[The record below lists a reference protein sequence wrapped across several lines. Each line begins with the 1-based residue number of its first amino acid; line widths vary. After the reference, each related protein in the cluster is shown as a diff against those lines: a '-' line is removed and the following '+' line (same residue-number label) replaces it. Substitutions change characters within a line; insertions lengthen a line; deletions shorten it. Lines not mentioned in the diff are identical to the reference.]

1 MVTPAMKASRAHRSP
16 SAAADPIATAA
27 VDSLSYDGRGVA
39 RLEGKTVFIEGAL
52 PGERVRFRYLNRR
65 KSYDNGTLV
74 EILEASPDR
83 ATPPCTH
90 FGSCGGCGL
99 QHLRSEVQIQSKQK
113 ILAEQLTHIG
123 RVQPL
128 TWLNPVTGPALGYR
142 RRARLGVWQM
152 PETGGVS
159 IGFRARRENYLV
171 DLNTC
176 LVLEPKI
183 AGLLPELHR
192 LVDDLSC
199 PNRIPQIETAT
210 GDNISAL
217 TFRHLVPLVER
228 DREILRA
235 FGERHAIQ
243 IYLQGGGPD
252 TIIAL
257 WPAEPEELLYRLPEF
272 DVEIRFRPAD
282 FVQVNSAINRQMVSQ
297 AIQLLDLK
305 DDDQVLDL
313 FCGLGNF
320 TLALARRAKK
330 VLGLE
335 ADVTLIEGARR
346 NAQRSAIDNAEFRV
360 ADLYRANSLAACKD
374 YAANKW
380 LLDPPRGGA
389 MEVIQQLTAPLPSRI
404 VYVSCYPATLARD
417 SDYLVHTLGYRLAAA
432 GVMDMFPQ
440 TSHVESMAL
449 FDRP

>member
-1 MVTPAMKASRAHRSP
+1 MMKASRARHNP
-16 SAAADPIATAA
+16 SASGDPTATAT

-65 KSYDNGTLV
+65 KSYDNGMLV

-83 ATPPCTH
+83 VTPPCPH

-99 QHLRSEVQIQSKQK
+99 QHLRSEVQIHSKQQ

-123 RVQPL
+123 RVQPQ
-128 TWLNPVTGPALGYR
+128 TWLDPVTGPALGYR
-142 RRARLGVWQM
+142 RRARLGVWQV
-152 PETGGVS
+152 PETGKVS

-176 LVLEPKI
+176 VVLEPKI
-183 AGLLPELHR
+183 AGLLPELHW

-217 TFRHLVPLVER
+217 IFRHLVPLVER

-252 TIIAL
+252 TITAL

-272 DVEIRFRPAD
+272 DVEIRFRPTD

-335 ADVTLIEGARR
+335 ADVTLIEGARCNARR
-346 NAQRSAIDNAEFRV
+346 NAIDNVEFRV
-360 ADLYRANSLAACKD
+360 ADLYRENSLATCKD

-389 MEVIQQLTAPLPSRI
+389 MEVIKQLTAPLPSRI